1 MHCQNYRGRG
11 LQFVVNDYSGFNHY
25 AFSSM
30 YSLLPALVSGLFIAF
45 GFYVLA
51 AKGMN
56 RVTAIFFLFCV
67 TTFFWH
73 GSWAVLYTASDAA
86 VADQIISFGYLMIV
100 FLPTTMYHFSAEIC
114 AQRSEQR
121 WIFASYGLA
130 AVLAVFVPW
139 GNLFIDGHYTYFW
152 GFYPKA
158 GPLHAIHVLQT
169 AVLALRVFVMAYQR
183 YKGAPLAQRG
193 KWRIFLAAVLF
204 YMPAAVDYL
213 CNYGLE
219 FYPPGVIFI
228 AISLC
233 LMSYV
238 VIRHDLLSPFAAAA
252 TIAHELRT
260 PLATI
265 RMQASHAAAQLP
277 QLLQQ
282 LRQSHASQS
291 LGSSASS
298 NEAGLA
304 SHQALEMMCSKIVQQ
319 VDRSNKM
326 IDLILASAR
335 MEHIDASEFS
345 VQSMRSCVQEA
356 VDGYPMTAAERR
368 KIQVSVVQDF
378 DFWGSQELMV
388 FVISNVIKNALYAMK
403 AAERGDIH
411 IRVDRVATLGVLTV
425 TDTASGI
432 PKSII
437 KRIFDTYYSTKKSAG
452 AGVGLAFCQRV
463 IKAFGGNIGCESVEG
478 EYTRFT
484 VSLPFNVTHR
494 ATDGPVSL
502 TVS

>member
-1 MHCQNYRGRG
+1 
-11 LQFVVNDYSGFNHY
+11 
-25 AFSSM
+25 M

-51 AKGMN
+51 AKGLS
-56 RVTAIFFLFCV
+56 RVTASFFLFCV

-73 GSWAVLYTASDAA
+73 SSWAVLYTVSDAA
-86 VADQIISFGYLMIV
+86 LADGIIRFGYLMII

-114 AQRSEQR
+114 EQKSEQP
-121 WIFASYGLA
+121 WIYASYGLA
-130 AVLAVFVPW
+130 AVLAAFVPFS
-139 GNLFIDGHYTYFW
+139 NLFVDGHYTYFW

-158 GPLHAIHVLQT
+158 GSLLAVHVLQT

-183 YKGAPLAQRG
+183 YKEAPLAQRG
-193 KWRIFLAAVLF
+193 KWKIFLAAVLF
-204 YMPAAVDYL
+204 YMSAAVDYL

-219 FYPPGVIFI
+219 FYPPGVVFI
-228 AISLC
+228 AINLC

-277 QLLQQ
+277 QLLQDLQ
-282 LRQSHASQS
+282 LSHANTS
-291 LGSSASS
+291 LGINAASR
-298 NEAGLA
+298 EAGLA
-304 SHQALEMMCSKIVQQ
+304 SHQALELMCNKIVLQ
-319 VDRSNKM
+319 VDRTNKM

-335 MEHIDASEFS
+335 MEHIDANEFS
-345 VQSMRSCVQEA
+345 AQSIQSCVQEA
-356 VDGYPMTAAERR
+356 VDGYPMTAAER
-368 KIQVSVVQDF
+368 KKVQVSIAQDF
-378 DFWGSQELMV
+378 SFWGSQALMI
-388 FVISNVIKNALYAMK
+388 FVISNMIKNALYAMK
-403 AAERGDIH
+403 AAEKGDVH
-411 IRVDRVATLGVLTV
+411 IRIESAGMMGLLTI

-437 KRIFDTYYSTKKSAG
+437 KRIFDTYYSTKQSAG

-463 IKAFGGNIGCESVEG
+463 IKAFGGNIRCDSTEG
-478 EYTRFT
+478 EYTTFT
-484 VSLPFNVTHR
+484 VSLPITALIQPALDR
-494 ATDGPVSL
+494 PESL
-502 TVS
+502 SAL